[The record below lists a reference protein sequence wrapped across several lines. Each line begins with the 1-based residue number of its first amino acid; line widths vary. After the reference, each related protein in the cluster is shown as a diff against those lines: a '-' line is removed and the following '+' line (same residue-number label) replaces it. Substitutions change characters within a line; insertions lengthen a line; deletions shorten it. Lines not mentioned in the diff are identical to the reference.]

1 MDNIV
6 NWGLVAS
13 AWAPITVDAN
23 GNDTYGVPR
32 KFKGARS
39 VSWTPSGDLVNVYAD
54 GTTIYTGKNNDGYTG
69 TMEFTVLEEEFAKY
83 ALGELVDANGLQYEP
98 QEAQVNRFA
107 LLWEWEGDVNRA
119 RHCMFNVTAN
129 RPDLSVTTKGDGGSK
144 SAQYQ
149 TINLTAIPRQNDE
162 NVKIRT
168 RSDTDATVYA
178 NWFNSVPVI
187 AAENDQMVTIT
198 VTDGTDPVAGANVM
212 LGDGSMAATNAEGKA
227 VFTKAAGTYDVFVS
241 ASGFD
246 AGTDCVT
253 VASAAVSKTI
263 ALTESN

>member
-13 AWAPITVDAN
+13 AWAPITVDAD
-23 GNDTYGVPR
+23 GNDVYGPPR

-39 VSWTPSGDLVNVYAD
+39 VNWTPAGDLVNVYAD

-129 RPDLSVTTKGDGGSK
+129 RPDLSAQTKGDGGSK

-149 TINLTAIPRQNDE
+149 TINLVAIPRQNDE
-162 NVKIRT
+162 NVKTRT
-168 RSDTDATVYA
+168 RSNTDPDVYA

-187 AAENDQMVTIT
+187 AAEGDQKVTIT
-198 VTDGTDPVAGANVM
+198 VTDGTNPVSGANVM
-212 LGDGSMAATNAEGKA
+212 LGDGSMAVTNDQGVAS
-227 VFTKAAGTYDVFVS
+227 FTKAAGDYDIFVS
-241 ASGFD
+241 KSGFTAAAD
-246 AGTDCVT
+246 TVT
-253 VASAAVSKTI
+253 VASAAVTKTI
-263 ALTESN
+263 TLTAA

>member
-13 AWAPITVDAN
+13 AWAPITLDAD
-23 GNDTYGVPR
+23 GNDVYGPPR

-39 VSWTPSGDLVNVYAD
+39 VTWTPSGDLVNVYAD

-69 TMEFTVLEEEFAKY
+69 TMEFTVLEEEFARY

-129 RPDLSVTTKGDGGSK
+129 RPDLSAQTKGDGGSK

-149 TINLTAIPRQNDE
+149 TINLVAIPRQNDE
-162 NVKIRT
+162 NVKTRT
-168 RSDTDATVYA
+168 RSNTDPDVYA

-187 AAENDQMVTIT
+187 AAEGDQKVTIT
-198 VTDGTDPVAGANVM
+198 VTDGTDPVSGANVM
-212 LGDGSMAATNAEGKA
+212 MGDGAMAVTNDQGIAI
-227 VFTKAAGTYDVFVS
+227 FTKAAGDYDLFVS
-241 ASGFD
+241 ASGFTAVAD
-246 AGTDCVT
+246 TVT
-253 VASAAVSKTI
+253 VASAAVTKSIT
-263 ALTESN
+263 LTAA